1 MESSLWVRK
10 HNGGLG
16 THSSAVGSVLCEGYS
31 WGADMRQSPRC
42 PERGQ
47 RHALRDSRQC
57 PVPRFS
63 RTSSNQSFGGYYVH
77 SWSFRQKCTS
87 VLFDCLS
94 LRSLSERQSNRTML
108 ASCQVRGK
116 GVLVHSC
123 LFSVEMELNGHQ
135 PRRNSS
141 ACVRR
146 YACVCIASR
155 AYQIRIRA
163 FRISHTWV

>member
-10 HNGGLG
+10 HNGRLG

-42 PERGQ
+42 SERGQ
-47 RHALRDSRQC
+47 RRTLRDSRQC
-57 PVPRFS
+57 PLPRIS
-63 RTSSNQSFGGYYVH
+63 RTSSNQSFGGYVH
-77 SWSFRQKCTS
+77 SLSFRQKCTF

-94 LRSLSERQSNRTML
+94 SRSLSERQSNRTRL
-108 ASCQVRGK
+108 ASCQVREK
-116 GVLVHSC
+116 GFLVHSC

-141 ACVRR
+141 ARVRR

-155 AYQIRIRA
+155 AYQIRIMA
-163 FRISHTWV
+163 FRVSHTWA